1 MKIIKFY
8 FLLLSFYALQAA
20 AQNYNPKER
29 GNFFVSNYDRSFL
42 NTVSGNWS
50 ILQDENGVIYSSN
63 AHDENL
69 EQMGMIEGGHIFS
82 TNHKGDHKKLVGV
95 VIGNKVYAT
104 DDYKHYETLVGFI
117 EGDAI
122 YGCNKDGKDPHQ
134 VGTTRGGGGACG
146 AAAAYLLLL

>member
-1 MKIIKFY
+1 MKKIA
-8 FLLLSFYALQAA
+8 FLLVLMVASKFGF
-20 AQNYNPKER
+20 AQCHIYGTDHN
-29 GNFFVSNYDRSFL
+29 GNNKVQIGVY
-42 NTVSGNWS
+42 
-50 ILQDENGVIYSSN
+50 ENGVIYSSN

-134 VGTTRGGGGACG
+134 VGTTRGGGGDCG
-146 AAAAYLLLL
+146 AAAGAL

>member
-1 MKIIKFY
+1 
-8 FLLLSFYALQAA
+8 
-20 AQNYNPKER
+20 
-29 GNFFVSNYDRSFL
+29 
-42 NTVSGNWS
+42 
-50 ILQDENGVIYSSN
+50 
-63 AHDENL
+63 
-69 EQMGMIEGGHIFS
+69 MGMIEGGHIFS

-146 AAAAYLLLL
+146 ARRGDRERPWRHRGATAPGAPVLRRPVA